1 MINEK
6 YFSPLAANINSD
18 LINKHV
24 YAYNRWGMKMF
35 EQRGHNSNKG
45 DAFNLLIVILILLSF
60 NINARSREICAWTD
74 KTLDLKM
81 YCVGHIQWPDKSEIN
96 GFFPLGFS
104 KDGWFAYS
112 ENLEK
117 IELNEPFGGCFNPPC
132 YDIAMFNIECEE
144 ECLTDAPMDDG
155 KRGQPGKRN

>member
-1 MINEK
+1 
-6 YFSPLAANINSD
+6 
-18 LINKHV
+18 
-24 YAYNRWGMKMF
+24 MF